1 MEKILM
7 TIDEIKDLKNA
18 FEADGSQAMGV
29 YLTKAQATE
38 LRHELHLYYG
48 FDNGENL
55 TTLFGMEVM
64 DIDAESFKID

>member
-1 MEKILM
+1 M
-7 TIDEIKDLKNA
+7 TIEEIKKLKNE

-29 YLTKAQATE
+29 YLTKAQAVE
-38 LRHELHLYYG
+38 LRQELYLYYG

-64 DIDAESFKID
+64 DVNAESFKID